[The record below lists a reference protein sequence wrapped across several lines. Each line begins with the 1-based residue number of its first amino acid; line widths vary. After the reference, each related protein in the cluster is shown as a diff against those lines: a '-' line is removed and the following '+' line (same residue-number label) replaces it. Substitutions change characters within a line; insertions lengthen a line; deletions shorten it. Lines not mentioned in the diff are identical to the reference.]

1 MTFINWSDPDEML
14 TLLTEYVSD
23 ELSQSTH
30 DRARTDFLAALLD
43 ELTTLEDEFSAL
55 SPDASIAALRAI
67 YEAQPGE
74 FLSDPVLVHV
84 EACIEELTR
93 ISDGTGSPSR

>member
-23 ELSQSTH
+23 ELSQATH
-30 DRARTDFLAALLD
+30 HRSRTEFLTALLED
-43 ELTTLEDEFSAL
+43 LTALENEFSAL
-55 SPDASIAALRAI
+55 SPDASLAALRSI

-74 FLSDPVLVHV
+74 FVSDSVLTHV

-93 ISDGTGSPSR
+93 INASPR

>member
-23 ELSQSTH
+23 ELSQSAH
-30 DRARTDFLAALLD
+30 DRSRAELLANLLD
-43 ELTTLEDEFSAL
+43 EVTTLEDDFSAL

-67 YEAQPGE
+67 YETQPAE
-74 FLSDPVLVHV
+74 LLSDPVLVHV

-93 ISDGTGSPSR
+93 IHAGVRSPTR

>member
-23 ELSQSTH
+23 ELSQAAH
-30 DRARTDFLAALLD
+30 DRGRTEFLTGLLEELAALEND
-43 ELTTLEDEFSAL
+43 FAAL
-55 SPDASIAALRAI
+55 SPVESIAALRSI
-67 YEAQPGE
+67 HETQPGE

-84 EACIEELTR
+84 EACIEELAR
-93 ISDGTGSPSR
+93 INAGSR